1 MFDQPSTASSALELP
16 DDMLATMLARARGVG
31 ALTPER
37 MPNHWMALAT
47 DFEQHLDEVARAYLD
62 PTASVWR
69 DCAESA
75 PVDLAIVHQFWPAA
89 VLADLCVPGLSGDL
103 RSVPGIINP
112 KLALAIQSGFGSE
125 LSADLIYDSTTDQAG
140 CFVTRGCRGGVMSN
154 LLFYF
159 CFSARYWVLP
169 VFHTHPGNDSELGP
183 YMPSAADYWV
193 MHTLRDQLGGAFGE
207 RVYFADGSYTQYGL
221 IASGA
226 YYFRRQGET
235 AYLFP
240 WPDMLI

>member
-1 MFDQPSTASSALELP
+1 MCDQPPTASLALELP
-16 DDMLATMLARARGVG
+16 DDMLATMLARVRGVG
-31 ALTPER
+31 ALTAER
-37 MPNHWMALAT
+37 MPAHWVSLAT
-47 DFEQHLDEVARAYLD
+47 DFEQHLDEVARVYLD

-69 DCAESA
+69 DCAELPS
-75 PVDLAIVHQFWPAA
+75 VDLAILHELWPDA

-103 RSVPGIINP
+103 RSVPGVINP
-112 KLALAIQSGFGSE
+112 KLALDIQSRFGSE
-125 LSADLIYDSTTDQAG
+125 LSADLIYDATADQAA

-154 LLFYF
+154 LMFYF

-169 VFHTHPGNDSELGP
+169 VFHTHPGNDSELGLH
-183 YMPSAADYWV
+183 MPSTADYWV
-193 MHTLRDQLGGAFGE
+193 MHTLRDQLGDAFGE

-226 YYFRRQGET
+226 YFFRRQGET

-240 WPDMLI
+240 WTDMLI